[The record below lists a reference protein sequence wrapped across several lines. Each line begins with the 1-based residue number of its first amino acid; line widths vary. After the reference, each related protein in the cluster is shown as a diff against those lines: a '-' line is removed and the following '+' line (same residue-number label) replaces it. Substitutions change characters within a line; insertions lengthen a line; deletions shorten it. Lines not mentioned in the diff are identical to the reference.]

1 VPPSGILAACFHGIT
16 QPWATWYH
24 GPMKPAKAM
33 SIRLSAE
40 QAEALETVAAVDNQ
54 SIAEVIR
61 SAITEHVE
69 SRRKDKTFRAS
80 LRDRINRT
88 ERLLK
93 D

>member
-1 VPPSGILAACFHGIT
+1 MIPKYFL
-16 QPWATWYH
+16 TWYH
-24 GPMKPAKAM
+24 GVVKPVKAM

-40 QAEALETVAAVDNQ
+40 QAEALETVAAVDDQ

-61 SAITEHVE
+61 SAIAEHVE
-69 SRRKDKTFRAS
+69 ARRKDKAFRQS

-88 ERLLK
+88 ERLLR

>member
-16 QPWATWYH
+16 RPSPTWYH
-24 GPMKPAKAM
+24 GDMKPAKAM